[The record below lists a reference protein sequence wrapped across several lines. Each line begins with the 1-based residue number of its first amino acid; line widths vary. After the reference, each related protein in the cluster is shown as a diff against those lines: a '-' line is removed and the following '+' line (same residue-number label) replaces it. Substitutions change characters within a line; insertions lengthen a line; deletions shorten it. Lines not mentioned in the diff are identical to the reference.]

1 MVLQQVL
8 REGMPVSQMA
18 PVHLILSPGRY
29 WVVPVS
35 PDTVAPPVC
44 NSSLSQSKSEGWNQE
59 ISWFLY
65 KLLLWEV
72 TVADIGIHQ

>member
-1 MVLQQVL
+1 
-8 REGMPVSQMA
+8 MPVSQMA

-44 NSSLSQSKSEGWNQE
+44 NSSLSQSKSEAGMK
-59 ISWFLY
+59 
-65 KLLLWEV
+65 KLPGSSINYFFERSLLQ
-72 TVADIGIHQ
+72 T